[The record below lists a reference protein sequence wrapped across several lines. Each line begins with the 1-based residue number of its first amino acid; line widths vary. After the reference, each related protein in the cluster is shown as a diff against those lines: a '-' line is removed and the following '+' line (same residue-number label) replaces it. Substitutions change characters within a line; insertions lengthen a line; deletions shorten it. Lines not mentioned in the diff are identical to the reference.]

1 MLDTHVA
8 TIKVLAVGHQGNINH
23 IGLFA
28 VLGGLPGTTE
38 HHIGRSSC
46 QKQFYMGAKGHC
58 CMGFFVGPAG
68 ALPSPA

>member
-1 MLDTHVA
+1 MPDTHVA
-8 TIKVLAVGHQGNINH
+8 TIKVLAVGHQGYMNH
-23 IGLFA
+23 IGLFE

-58 CMGFFVGPAG
+58 SVGFFAG
-68 ALPSPA
+68 SWRDHRTSQ